1 MKPLR
6 VIAVKK
12 LRNDK
17 VYDIKHLLD
26 SKNFLNDHPNLVVND
41 LIISNCSRHAGG
53 VVVGENLDVHMPLIN
68 SDGVRQTPWAEGQ
81 NVRHLEP
88 MGFIKFDILGIAS
101 LRMIESAIRHILKR
115 HFGVKEPTFEDV
127 KKFYNDKLHPERMDL
142 NDKKVYKN
150 VFQKG
155 NFAGIFQ
162 FTERGA
168 QELCKKAKPNNI
180 IDLSAITSIY
190 RPGPLS
196 ANVDKDYIVAKEAQ
210 ESIKYIHPII
220 KQILEPT
227 YGFCLAG
234 NSLVSTDNGE
244 FTIEEIVEKKMIGIS
259 LPSYNTQ
266 TGDIEQ
272 DYIEDVKYM
281 GEKQTYIL
289 QTEDGTLE
297 LTADHIVFTKRGEV
311 QVQNLTIE
319 DEIICIK

>member
-1 MKPLR
+1 VKPLK
-6 VIAVKK
+6 VKAITK

-26 SKNFLNDHPNLVVND
+26 SKQFLNNHPNLVVNN

-53 VVVGENLDVHMPLIN
+53 VVIGENLDKYMPLIN
-68 SDGVRQTPWAEGQ
+68 SDGVRQTPWSEGQ

-101 LRMIESAIRHILKR
+101 LRMIEGSIRHILKR
-115 HFGVKEPTFEDV
+115 HKGIKNPTFDDV
-127 KKFYNDKLHPERMDL
+127 KAFYNENLHPDVINM
-142 NDKKVYKN
+142 NDAKVYKN
-150 VFQKG
+150 VFDDG
-155 NFAGIFQ
+155 NFAGVFQ
-162 FTERGA
+162 FTERPV
-168 QELCKKAKPNNI
+168 QEFAKKVKPRNI

-190 RPGPLS
+190 RPGPLG
-196 ANVDKDYIVAKEAQ
+196 ADVDKDYIKAVEEP
-210 ESIKYIHPII
+210 ESVKYIHPIA
-220 KQILEPT
+220 KKTLEPT

-272 DYIEDVKYM
+272 DYIEDAKYM

-311 QVQNLTIE
+311 QVQDLTIE

>member
-1 MKPLR
+1 MKPLK
-6 VIAVKK
+6 VVSIKK

-26 SKNFLNDHPNLVVND
+26 SKQFLDNHPNLLANG

-101 LRMIESAIRHILKR
+101 LRMIEGAIRHVLKR
-115 HFGVKEPTFEDV
+115 HYNIKDPTFDDV
-127 KKFYNDKLHPERMDL
+127 KKFYNDKLHPDKMDL
-142 NDKKVYKN
+142 SDKKVYKN
-150 VFQKG
+150 IFHKG
-155 NFAGIFQ
+155 NWAGIF
-162 FTERGA
+162 
-168 QELCKKAKPNNI
+168 

-196 ANVDKDYIVAKEAQ
+196 ANVDKDYVVAKEAPQ
-210 ESIKYIHPII
+210 LIKYIHPIVR
-220 KQILEPT
+220 QTLEST

-272 DYIEDVKYM
+272 DYIEDAKYM

-311 QVQNLTIE
+311 QVQDLTIE